1 MQEFDGAVLWD
12 SASPTYG
19 ERFAGDGGFRRLR
32 LGGFSGTPHTRV
44 AFGSTLGFTQLT
56 MWLHRFAL
64 LTAGST
70 LGLIYVGA
78 LVTSTGSGLAVPDWP
93 LSFGQVFPP
102 MVGGVFYEH
111 GHRLVAAT
119 VGLLTMLLA
128 FWVYLTDGRAWLRKL
143 AIVAACAVV
152 LQGLLGGMTV
162 LMRLPAAVSV
172 AHACLAQLFL
182 SAVVGIAVCTGP
194 GWTSGR
200 DRRVPTDDGRI
211 SLRSI
216 ATAFAMLVYAQLVVG
231 AVMRHL
237 GAGLAIPDFPLAH
250 GKIIPP
256 LASQAE
262 VIHFAHRVGA
272 VLVAAAAL
280 WTCLR
285 VVRRYP
291 EERRLLRPALIAVW
305 LVVVQVSLGAIT
317 IWSRK
322 GVVPTSAHVVTGAAI
337 LATAVVLALRAHRL
351 LARANPRGSLAI
363 SMQTAA

>member
-1 MQEFDGAVLWD
+1 M
-12 SASPTYG
+12 
-19 ERFAGDGGFRRLR
+19 
-32 LGGFSGTPHTRV
+32 
-44 AFGSTLGFTQLT
+44 QLT

-70 LGLIYVGA
+70 LALIYAGA

-102 MVGGVFYEH
+102 MVGWVFYEH
-111 GHRLVAAT
+111 GHRMVAAT
-119 VGLLTMLLA
+119 VGLLTMVLVA
-128 FWVYLTDGRAWLRKL
+128 WVCLTDDRTWLRKL

-162 LMRLPAAVSV
+162 LMGLPAAVSV

-182 SAVVGIAVCTGP
+182 CAVVGIAVCTGP
-194 GWTSGR
+194 GWIGAGGR
-200 DRRVPTDDGRI
+200 IVPTDDERLP
-211 SLRSI
+211 LRWL
-216 ATAFAMLVYAQLVVG
+216 ATAFAVIVYLQLVVG
-231 AVMRHL
+231 AVMRHI

-250 GKIIPP
+250 GKLIPA
-256 LASQAE
+256 LTSQGE
-262 VIHFAHRVGA
+262 VVHFAHRIGA
-272 VLVAAAAL
+272 VLVLAVAL

-291 EERRLLRPALIAVW
+291 EERALLRPALIAVW
-305 LVVVQVSLGAIT
+305 LVLLQVSLGAIT

-322 GVVPTSAHVVTGAAI
+322 AVVPTSAHVLTGAAV

-351 LARANPRGSLAI
+351 LAATGRRGSLAVPME
-363 SMQTAA
+363 SAA